1 MSTPENLPPD
11 AAAELRWVRAEIA
24 AMRQLLPPPEQWH
37 RGVWLPEIHEGH
49 LELPERHYRVMNW
62 LRGRIHRRSH
72 AVVAPAAVNKQRRNS
87 QWLLITG
94 IIRTVFW
101 ALLLGCV
108 VAGLA
113 RVLGF
118 EWAKALSASVPFVA
132 VVSLYA
138 NLATDGGAAIS
149 AYAALVAADVHSQ
162 VAVTRSVLTA
172 DLAHLH
178 EDVDQ
183 LAGLEPG
190 EEATALAA
198 SLKAKLAGRPN
209 GAAS

>member
-1 MSTPENLPPD
+1 MSTPDDLPPD
-11 AAAELRWVRAEIA
+11 VAAELRWVRAEIA
-24 AMRQLLPPPEQWH
+24 AMRQQLPPPEQWH
-37 RGVWLPEIHEGH
+37 RGIWLPSVHAGH
-49 LELPERHYRVMNW
+49 VELPERHYRLLAW
-62 LRGRIHRRSH
+62 LRGRVHRRSH
-72 AVVAPAAVNKQRRNS
+72 AVVAPAEVSKQRRNS

-113 RVLGF
+113 HVLGF

-138 NLATDGGAAIS
+138 NLATDWGAAIA

-162 VAVTRSVLTA
+162 VTVTSSVLTA

-178 EDVDQ
+178 DDVDR

-190 EEATALAA
+190 EEAAVLAA

-209 GAAS
+209 GAAQ

>member
-1 MSTPENLPPD
+1 MNDPENLSPD
-11 AAAELRWVRAEIA
+11 AAAELRWIRAEIA
-24 AMRQLLPPPEQWH
+24 AMRQQLPPPEQWH

-113 RVLGF
+113 HVLGF

-132 VVSLYA
+132 AVSLYA

-172 DLAHLH
+172 DLAGL
-178 EDVDQ
+178 EADIAR
-183 LAGLEPG
+183 LADLEPG
-190 EEATALAA
+190 AEAA
-198 SLKAKLAGRPN
+198 SLADSIRGRLAGRPN
-209 GAAS
+209 GATS